1 MVRQLLLFTFCI
13 YSRTHCVY
21 THILTHTHVQIS
33 KGISRKVVS
42 LKLSL
47 TVKTNPELYLQRHI
61 LFHYSTYP
69 LAAN

>member
-1 MVRQLLLFTFCI
+1 MVRQLLLFTFYI

-21 THILTHTHVQIS
+21 TDTHVQIS
-33 KGISRKVVS
+33 KGISQKVVS
-42 LKLSL
+42 LVSSL
-47 TVKTNPELYLQRHI
+47 TMKSNPELYLQRQT